1 MGSDITSSF
10 YPGSIGILFSV
21 SCFGIMLVCSAL
33 CCIFYHCFLDPDEID
48 YNSTTNAF
56 GGRRR
61 RFAYRDTV
69 TAPAAMTTKYWNRS
83 QPSIDQDRQEEGT
96 HLKNIEVAMV

>member
-1 MGSDITSSF
+1 MGSDITSSL
-10 YPGSIGILFSV
+10 YPGLIAILFSV
-21 SCFGIMLVCSAL
+21 GCFGIMLICCAL
-33 CCIFYHCFLDPDEID
+33 CCTFYHRFLDLDDID
-48 YNSTTNAF
+48 FNSTTSAF

-96 HLKNIEVAMV
+96 HLKNIGIDMV